1 MAIAGPLL
9 VDNNDAIVADVDP
22 AVAASA
28 GLRLIGWNAL
38 AIVTGSFRI
47 KNSAT
52 GAGGTRLASGGA
64 VAGESI
70 GEWYGPKGLP
80 APDGLSIDWI
90 LGTWDI
96 DLYYLDEE
104 A

>member
-1 MAIAGPLL
+1 MSIAGPIL
-9 VDNNDAIVADVDP
+9 VNSNDAIVANVDA

-38 AIVTGSFRI
+38 ATVTGSFRI

-52 GAGGTRLASGGA
+52 GAGGARLVSAGA

-80 APDGLSIDWI
+80 ATDGLSIDWI

>member
-1 MAIAGPLL
+1 MPIAGPLL
-9 VDNNDAIVADVDP
+9 VDNNDAIVADVDA
-22 AVAASA
+22 AVAASV

-38 AIVTGSFRI
+38 ATVTGSFRI
-47 KNSAT
+47 KNAAT
-52 GAGGTRLASGGA
+52 GAAGTRLASGGA